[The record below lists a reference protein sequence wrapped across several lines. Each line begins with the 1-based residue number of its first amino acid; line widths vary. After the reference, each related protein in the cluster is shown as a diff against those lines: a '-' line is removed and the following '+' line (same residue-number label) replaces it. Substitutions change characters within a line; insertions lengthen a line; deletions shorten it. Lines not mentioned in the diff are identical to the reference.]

1 MLRCFVFLAR
11 LLLLSLSLFGLA
23 LFPLFVASF
32 ALFRLVVLV
41 FVHAALPTATAVA
54 AAAAAAP
61 PAGGRV
67 SCVSLCV

>member
-11 LLLLSLSLFGLA
+11 LVLLSLSLFGLTF
-23 LFPLFVASF
+23 FPLLVASF

-54 AAAAAAP
+54 AAAAP

>member
-1 MLRCFVFLAR
+1 MSLAR
-11 LLLLSLSLFGLA
+11 FLLLLLSLFGLA
-23 LFPLFVASF
+23 FFPLFVASF

-54 AAAAAAP
+54 AAAAP

>member
-23 LFPLFVASF
+23 FFPLFVASF
-32 ALFRLVVLV
+32 VIFLLVVLV
-41 FVHAALPTATAVA
+41 FVHAALPTTTAV